1 MFFHPISEGFGF
13 CPVEEVGKTHSS
25 RIDLT
30 SSFDALF
37 LDSPVLSVSDGLV
50 EGLEDSAGSA
60 DFWTALMVSMNVF

>member
-1 MFFHPISEGFGF
+1 MLFHPISEGFGF
-13 CPVEEVGKTHSS
+13 YPVKKIRKTHSS

-30 SSFDALF
+30 SSFDTLF
-37 LDSPVLSVSDGLV
+37 LNSPVLSVSDGLV